1 MVRVGAAGA
10 ALPLAVAAG
19 ILVQIPGVGRGFFGG
34 FADSFFHHQWIAL
47 ALVMWAFVAVLGG
60 RAMLAGLALGAAAY
74 AQPMSALHGALAIS
88 IACATQ
94 GRAGL
99 RMLAITGAVAVLIA
113 LPYEISVILP
123 ALGEPGAPVPA
134 AQLIEETYLF
144 FSPYR
149 YQIAPSDLLLGWGY
163 LGLGLISAVML
174 SRTRPDQR
182 VMARRTIALETKA
195 SGTMALGLV
204 FGLGALHGVT
214 TLFYFATE
222 IRYLPLYIL
231 DATRSSPLFFA
242 LSAALFAA
250 AMERRIEAGLTGAG
264 WGTPVTLVMAGAA
277 GLTLLALNTTPLGWF
292 FALSGALLIS
302 APDRL
307 VPKAALALML
317 VVLFGLTAYKVNLR
331 PVVDQHRADLFDWAA
346 RETGPDALFI
356 VPPGMHG
363 FRLFAQ
369 RSVYADLKLATLA
382 QPGLAWA
389 AWTRLEQIARPGPK
403 ALAARGR
410 EAMRLWDRAYSRAAT
425 CAGMA
430 RMMREA
436 GAEYFVRS
444 KAARSGEAGLQPDC
458 RGRPKIAFANTAM
471 TVYSMIHDRKGTLE

>member
-1 MVRVGAAGA
+1 
-10 ALPLAVAAG
+10 
-19 ILVQIPGVGRGFFGG
+19 
-34 FADSFFHHQWIAL
+34 
-47 ALVMWAFVAVLGG
+47 
-60 RAMLAGLALGAAAY
+60 
-74 AQPMSALHGALAIS
+74 
-88 IACATQ
+88 
-94 GRAGL
+94 
-99 RMLAITGAVAVLIA
+99 
-113 LPYEISVILP
+113 
-123 ALGEPGAPVPA
+123 
-134 AQLIEETYLF
+134 
-144 FSPYR
+144 
-149 YQIAPSDLLLGWGY
+149 LLGWGY

-222 IRYLPLYIL
+222 SRYLPLYIL

-389 AWTRLEQIARPGPK
+389 AWKRLEQIARPGPK